1 MGQHFTSNTSL
12 NWLFVDLVWSISR
25 DRPCHHNPICKG
37 NLCPRLWN
45 NKNGIESTVS
55 SKMTAKLVVR
65 HKSEKWKL
73 WMPQFLRTVKQ
84 IFYPQIS
91 VSRIDVGVLDHA
103 SGCIVYYKTW
113 LQKYGSWSVSRNLN
127 IKPLLPIPTIK
138 TVILCTVIKYRGWF
152 HCYCH
157 YWARKFSDALP
168 IVCIQLF
175 ASVSCSRV
183 KKTES
188 RYIWLYC
195 SPGL

>member
-12 NWLFVDLVWSISR
+12 NWLFVDMVWSISR
-25 DRPCHHNPICKG
+25 DRPSHHNPICKR
-37 NLCPRLWN
+37 NLCPHLWN

-73 WMPQFLRTVKQ
+73 WMLQFLRTVKQ
-84 IFYPQIS
+84 IFYHQIS

-103 SGCIVYYKTW
+103 SGCIVYYKTR

-138 TVILCTVIKYRGWF
+138 TVILCIVIKYRGWF

-157 YWARKFSDALP
+157 FWGRKFNDALRF
-168 IVCIQLF
+168 VCIQLL

-188 RYIWLYC
+188 RHIWLYC